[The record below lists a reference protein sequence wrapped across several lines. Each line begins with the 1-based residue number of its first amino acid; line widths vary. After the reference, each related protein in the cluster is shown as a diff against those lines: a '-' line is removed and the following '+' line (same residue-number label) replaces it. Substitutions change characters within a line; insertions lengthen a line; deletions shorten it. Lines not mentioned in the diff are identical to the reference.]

1 MKDMGQRKLV
11 DKTIMPQE
19 EGVMPQQ
26 LAGFSVPDALQQRLG
41 TFLVG
46 GYKGQSTFIDLDK
59 LVNEPLVNVEQQ
71 HILGILGGREEDY
84 DRQTLTPQVGDAV
97 GTAYSASLTVPTGQ
111 VWYINA
117 VRTVLDTQAA
127 AQGLVGN
134 WRCSLWPD
142 RADEPNPAGQSFH
155 PATGLVQAAGGTTTW
170 LDEFG
175 PIATAWLLTNKV
187 PLLRLPAGASITFT
201 LVTTTA
207 EVDAAVAN
215 TLSLF
220 GFVGK
225 RLVA

>member
-1 MKDMGQRKLV
+1 MENMGRQKLV
-11 DKTIMPQE
+11 DKTVMPQE
-19 EGVMPQQ
+19 TGIMPQQ
-26 LAGFSVPDALQQRLG
+26 LAGYTVPNALQNRLG
-41 TFLVG
+41 AFMIG
-46 GYKGQSTFIDLDK
+46 GYKGQSTFVDLDK

-71 HILGILGGREEDY
+71 HILGILGGREEGY
-84 DRQTLTPQVGDAV
+84 DLQTLTPVVDDAI
-97 GTAYSASLTVPTGQ
+97 GTAYSASITVPVGQ
-111 VWYINA
+111 VWYISA
-117 VRTVLDTQAA
+117 VRTILDTTAA
-127 AQGLVGN
+127 AQGLIGN

-142 RADEPNPAGQSFH
+142 RAATPNPAGQSFH
-155 PATGLVQAAGGTTTW
+155 PAAGLVQAAGGTTTW

-175 PIATAWLLTNKV
+175 PIATTWLLTNNA

-207 EVDAAVAN
+207 PVDVAVAS